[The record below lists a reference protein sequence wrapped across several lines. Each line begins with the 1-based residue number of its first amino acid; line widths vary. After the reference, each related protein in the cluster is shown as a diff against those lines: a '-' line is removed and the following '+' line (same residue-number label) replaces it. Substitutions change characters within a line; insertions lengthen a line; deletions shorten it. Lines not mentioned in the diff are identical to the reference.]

1 MAETLARHPALP
13 WTLRLFEVIPVPPA
27 WVGVAIA
34 VSYGILYAV
43 WFGVLEGPESLL
55 AAWGPGSW
63 SETLVRGLLL
73 GYTPALVWLG
83 RRATLRDLEA
93 LRPALPGSDAEF
105 AGIVEETLRVDR
117 RMLRLAGGAGALANV
132 ALLSSTFDSFAPLE
146 RWASSPAGVVWD
158 FGWMAGLG
166 WLLFSALAHDLRLA
180 RAFSRIG
187 GRQVELDLLDMRP
200 LAPLTRWGL
209 RTVLLWAIW
218 FAIVSLFWVGPE
230 AENLG
235 NALGLIPLGVV
246 TVTALLLP
254 VHGLRRRVR
263 ASKREELARMDA
275 EIRRL
280 RDEGIGGSDPGDAR
294 LANWIAYRSLIEGV
308 REWPFDVSTLLR
320 FALYVMLGAGSWLG
334 AALVE
339 RILDRVL
346 G

>member
-1 MAETLARHPALP
+1 MGVARHPALP
-13 WTLRLFEVIPVPPA
+13 WTLRLFEAVPLPPA
-27 WVGVAIA
+27 WVGVGIA
-34 VSYGILYAV
+34 GAYGILWAV
-43 WFGVLEGPESLL
+43 WFGVLEGPESLRV
-55 AAWGPGSW
+55 AWGPGSW

-83 RRATLRDLEA
+83 RRAALRDLGA
-93 LRPALPGSDAEF
+93 LRPVLPGSDAEF
-105 AGIVEETLRVDR
+105 AALVEEVLGVDR

-132 ALLSSTFDSFAPLE
+132 VLLSTTFDLFAPLQ
-146 RWASSPAGVVWD
+146 RWASSPAGVLWD

-166 WLLFSALAHDLRLA
+166 WLLFRALAHDLRMA

-187 GRQVELDLLDMRP
+187 ERQVELDLLDMRP

-218 FAIVSLFWVGPE
+218 FAILSLFWVGPG

-235 NALGLIPLGVV
+235 NALGLIPLVVV
-246 TVTALLLP
+246 TVSALLLP

-263 ASKREELARMDA
+263 ARKHEELARIDA

-280 RDEGIGGSDPGDAR
+280 RDRGIGGSGPGDAR

-320 FALYVMLGAGSWLG
+320 FVLYVMLGAGSWLG

-339 RILDRVL
+339 RVLDRVL